1 MTYKQNILKISISFL
16 VILFFIGCNN
26 EASKINEANP
36 IEETTVIDSS
46 KITSRDIAKLE
57 YTEFALSNLTKSK
70 TSNWQ
75 KFKELTDKIET
86 LKTGDLS
93 FFKDDKAI
101 LVGFLNDLKNEVPES
116 LNTSAIL
123 VRLTVIETTF
133 LKLEGL
139 ASLRSAKKEDLLV
152 IIKDVLVS
160 YTNLVFQM
168 NKKFEKE
175 SQNIEKPY

>member
-1 MTYKQNILKISISFL
+1 MQNSIKISIPFL
-16 VILFFIGCNN
+16 VILFISSCNTQTTN
-26 EASKINEANP
+26 NSNI
-36 IEETTVIDSS
+36 IEEIETIDSS
-46 KITSRDIAKLE
+46 QITSRDITKLK
-57 YTEFALSNLTKSK
+57 YTDFALSNLTKSK

-75 KFKELTDKIET
+75 KFNELTDKIEI

-93 FFKDDKAI
+93 FFRDDKAI
-101 LVGFLNDLKNEVPES
+101 LVGFLNDLKNEIPES
-116 LNTSAIL
+116 LKTPAIL
-123 VRLTVIETTF
+123 VRLSVIETTF

-139 ASLRSAKKEDLLV
+139 ASLSSAKKEDLLI

-175 SQNIEKPY
+175 SQNIEKPN

>member
-1 MTYKQNILKISISFL
+1 MTYMQNSIKISILFL
-16 VILFFIGCNN
+16 VILFISSCNN
-26 EASKINEANP
+26 QTTNNSNI
-36 IEETTVIDSS
+36 IEEIETIDSS
-46 KITSRDIAKLE
+46 QITSRDITKLK
-57 YTEFALSNLTKSK
+57 YTDFALSNLTKSK

-75 KFKELTDKIET
+75 KFNELTDKIEI

-93 FFKDDKAI
+93 FFRDDKAI
-101 LVGFLNDLKNEVPES
+101 LVGFLNDLKNEIPES
-116 LNTSAIL
+116 LKTTAIL
-123 VRLTVIETTF
+123 VRLSVIETTF

-139 ASLRSAKKEDLLV
+139 ASLSSAKKEDLLI

-175 SQNIEKPY
+175 SQNIEKPN

>member
-1 MTYKQNILKISISFL
+1 MQNSIKILIPFL
-16 VILFFIGCNN
+16 VILFISSCNTQTTN
-26 EASKINEANP
+26 DSII
-36 IEETTVIDSS
+36 IEQIETIDSS
-46 KITSRDIAKLE
+46 QITSRDITKLK
-57 YTEFALSNLTKSK
+57 YTDFALSNLTKSK

-75 KFKELTDKIET
+75 KFNELTDKIEI

-93 FFKDDKAI
+93 FFRDDKAI
-101 LVGFLNDLKNEVPES
+101 LVGFLNDLKNEIPES
-116 LNTSAIL
+116 LKTPAIL
-123 VRLTVIETTF
+123 VRLSVIETTF

-139 ASLRSAKKEDLLV
+139 ASLSSAKKEDLLI

-160 YTNLVFQM
+160 YTNLVFQL

>member
-1 MTYKQNILKISISFL
+1 MTYIQNSIKISILFL
-16 VILFFIGCNN
+16 VILFISGCNTQTTN
-26 EASKINEANP
+26 DSNIFKE
-36 IEETTVIDSS
+36 IETIDSS
-46 KITSRDIAKLE
+46 QITSRDITKLK
-57 YTEFALSNLTKSK
+57 YTDFALSNLTKSK

-75 KFKELTDKIET
+75 KFNELTDKIEI

-101 LVGFLNDLKNEVPES
+101 LVGFLNDLKNEIPES
-116 LNTSAIL
+116 LKTTAIL
-123 VRLTVIETTF
+123 VRLSVIETTF

-139 ASLRSAKKEDLLV
+139 ASLSSAKKEDLLI

-160 YTNLVFQM
+160 YSNLVFQM

-175 SQNIEKPY
+175 SQNIEKPN

>member
-1 MTYKQNILKISISFL
+1 MTYMQNSIKISILFL
-16 VILFFIGCNN
+16 VILFISSCNTQTTN
-26 EASKINEANP
+26 NSNI
-36 IEETTVIDSS
+36 IEEIETIDSS
-46 KITSRDIAKLE
+46 QITSRDITKLK
-57 YTEFALSNLTKSK
+57 YTDFALSNLTKSK

-75 KFKELTDKIET
+75 KFNELTDKIEI

-93 FFKDDKAI
+93 FFSDDKAI
-101 LVGFLNDLKNEVPES
+101 LVGFLNDLKNEIPES
-116 LNTSAIL
+116 LKTTAIL
-123 VRLTVIETTF
+123 VRLSVIETTF

-139 ASLRSAKKEDLLV
+139 ASLSSAKKEDLLI

-175 SQNIEKPY
+175 SQNIEKPN

>member
-1 MTYKQNILKISISFL
+1 MQNSIKISILFL
-16 VILFFIGCNN
+16 VILFISSCNTQTTN
-26 EASKINEANP
+26 NSNI
-36 IEETTVIDSS
+36 IEEIETIDSS
-46 KITSRDIAKLE
+46 QITSRDITKLK
-57 YTEFALSNLTKSK
+57 YTDFALSNLTKSK

-75 KFKELTDKIET
+75 KFNELTDKIEI

-93 FFKDDKAI
+93 FFSDDKAI
-101 LVGFLNDLKNEVPES
+101 LVGFLNDLKNEIPES
-116 LNTSAIL
+116 LKTTAIL
-123 VRLTVIETTF
+123 VRLSVIETTF

-139 ASLRSAKKEDLLV
+139 ASLSSAKKEDLLI

-175 SQNIEKPY
+175 SQNIEKPN

>member
-1 MTYKQNILKISISFL
+1 MTYIQNSIKISILFL
-16 VILFFIGCNN
+16 VILFISSCNTQTTN
-26 EASKINEANP
+26 NSNI
-36 IEETTVIDSS
+36 IEEIETIDSS
-46 KITSRDIAKLE
+46 QITSRDITKLK
-57 YTEFALSNLTKSK
+57 YTDFALSNLTKSK

-75 KFKELTDKIET
+75 KFNELTDKIEI

-101 LVGFLNDLKNEVPES
+101 LVSFLNDLKNEIPES
-116 LNTSAIL
+116 LKTTAIL
-123 VRLTVIETTF
+123 VRLSVIETTF

-139 ASLRSAKKEDLLV
+139 ASLSSAKKEDLLI

-160 YTNLVFQM
+160 YSNLVFQM

-175 SQNIEKPY
+175 SQNIEKPN

>member
-1 MTYKQNILKISISFL
+1 MTYMQNSIKILIPFL
-16 VILFFIGCNN
+16 VILFISSCNTQTTN
-26 EASKINEANP
+26 DSII
-36 IEETTVIDSS
+36 IEQIETIDSS
-46 KITSRDIAKLE
+46 QITSRDITKLK
-57 YTEFALSNLTKSK
+57 YTDFALSNLTKSK

-75 KFKELTDKIET
+75 KFNELTDKIEI

-93 FFKDDKAI
+93 FFRDDKAI
-101 LVGFLNDLKNEVPES
+101 LVGFLNDLKNEIPES
-116 LNTSAIL
+116 LKTPAIL
-123 VRLTVIETTF
+123 VRLSVIETTF

-139 ASLRSAKKEDLLV
+139 ASLSSAKKEDLLI

>member
-1 MTYKQNILKISISFL
+1 MQNSIKISILFL
-16 VILFFIGCNN
+16 VILFISSCNN
-26 EASKINEANP
+26 QTTNDSNI
-36 IEETTVIDSS
+36 IEQIETIDSS
-46 KITSRDIAKLE
+46 QITSRDITKLK
-57 YTEFALSNLTKSK
+57 YTDFALSNLTKSK

-75 KFKELTDKIET
+75 KFNELTDKIEI

-93 FFKDDKAI
+93 FFSDDKAI
-101 LVGFLNDLKNEVPES
+101 LVGFLNDLKNEIPES
-116 LNTSAIL
+116 LKTTAIL
-123 VRLTVIETTF
+123 VRLSVIETTF

-139 ASLRSAKKEDLLV
+139 ASLSSAKKEDLLI

-175 SQNIEKPY
+175 SQNIEKPN

>member
-1 MTYKQNILKISISFL
+1 MTYMQNSIKILIPFL
-16 VILFFIGCNN
+16 VIVFISSCNTQTTN
-26 EASKINEANP
+26 DSII
-36 IEETTVIDSS
+36 IEQIETIDSS
-46 KITSRDIAKLE
+46 QITSRDITKLK
-57 YTEFALSNLTKSK
+57 YTDFALSNLTKSK

-75 KFKELTDKIET
+75 KFNELTDKIEI

-93 FFKDDKAI
+93 FFRDDKAI
-101 LVGFLNDLKNEVPES
+101 LVGFLNDLKNEIPES
-116 LNTSAIL
+116 LKTPAIL
-123 VRLTVIETTF
+123 VRLSVIETTF

-139 ASLRSAKKEDLLV
+139 ASLSSAKKEDLLI

-160 YTNLVFQM
+160 YTNLVFQL

>member
-1 MTYKQNILKISISFL
+1 MTYMQNSIKISILFL
-16 VILFFIGCNN
+16 VILFISSCNN
-26 EASKINEANP
+26 QTTNNSNI
-36 IEETTVIDSS
+36 IEEIETIDSS
-46 KITSRDIAKLE
+46 QITSRDITKLK
-57 YTEFALSNLTKSK
+57 YTDFALSNLTKSK

-75 KFKELTDKIET
+75 KFNELTDKIEI

-93 FFKDDKAI
+93 FFSDDKAI
-101 LVGFLNDLKNEVPES
+101 LVGFLNDLKNEIPES
-116 LNTSAIL
+116 LKTTAIL
-123 VRLTVIETTF
+123 VRLSVIETTF

-139 ASLRSAKKEDLLV
+139 ASLSSAKKEDLLI

-175 SQNIEKPY
+175 SQNIEKPN

>member
-1 MTYKQNILKISISFL
+1 MTYIQNSIKISILFL
-16 VILFFIGCNN
+16 VILFISSCNTQTTN
-26 EASKINEANP
+26 DSNIFKE
-36 IEETTVIDSS
+36 IETIDSS
-46 KITSRDIAKLE
+46 QITSRDITKLK
-57 YTEFALSNLTKSK
+57 YTDFALSNLTKSK

-75 KFKELTDKIET
+75 KFNELTDKIEI

-101 LVGFLNDLKNEVPES
+101 LVGFLNDLKNEIPES
-116 LNTSAIL
+116 LKTTAIL
-123 VRLTVIETTF
+123 VRLSVIETTF

-139 ASLRSAKKEDLLV
+139 ASLSSAKKEDLLI

-160 YTNLVFQM
+160 YSNLVFQM

>member
-1 MTYKQNILKISISFL
+1 MTYIQNSIKISILFL
-16 VILFFIGCNN
+16 VILFISSCNTQTTN
-26 EASKINEANP
+26 DSNIFKE
-36 IEETTVIDSS
+36 IETIDSS
-46 KITSRDIAKLE
+46 QITSRDITKLK
-57 YTEFALSNLTKSK
+57 YTDFALSNLTKSK

-75 KFKELTDKIET
+75 KFNELTDKIEI

-101 LVGFLNDLKNEVPES
+101 LVGFLNDLKNEIPES
-116 LNTSAIL
+116 LKTTAIL
-123 VRLTVIETTF
+123 VRLSVIETTF

-139 ASLRSAKKEDLLV
+139 ASLSSAKKEDLLI

-160 YTNLVFQM
+160 YSNLVFQM

-175 SQNIEKPY
+175 SQNIEKPN

>member
-1 MTYKQNILKISISFL
+1 MQNSIKILIPFL
-16 VILFFIGCNN
+16 VIVFISSCNTQTTN
-26 EASKINEANP
+26 DSII
-36 IEETTVIDSS
+36 IEQIETIDSS
-46 KITSRDIAKLE
+46 QITSRDITKLK
-57 YTEFALSNLTKSK
+57 YTDFALSNLTKSK

-75 KFKELTDKIET
+75 KFNELTDKIEI

-93 FFKDDKAI
+93 FFRDDKAI
-101 LVGFLNDLKNEVPES
+101 LVGFLNDLKNEIPES
-116 LNTSAIL
+116 LKTPAIL
-123 VRLTVIETTF
+123 VRLSVIETTF

-139 ASLRSAKKEDLLV
+139 ASLSSAKKEDLLI

-160 YTNLVFQM
+160 YTNLVFQL

>member
-1 MTYKQNILKISISFL
+1 MTYIQNSIKISILFL
-16 VILFFIGCNN
+16 VILFISGCNTQTTN
-26 EASKINEANP
+26 DSNIFKE
-36 IEETTVIDSS
+36 IETIDSS
-46 KITSRDIAKLE
+46 QITSRDITKLK
-57 YTEFALSNLTKSK
+57 YTDFALSNLTKSK

-75 KFKELTDKIET
+75 KFNELTDKIEI

-101 LVGFLNDLKNEVPES
+101 LVGFLNDLKNEIPES
-116 LNTSAIL
+116 LKTPAIL
-123 VRLTVIETTF
+123 VRLSVIETTF

-139 ASLRSAKKEDLLV
+139 ASLSSAKKEDLLI

-160 YTNLVFQM
+160 YSNLIFQM

-175 SQNIEKPY
+175 SQNIEKPN

>member
-1 MTYKQNILKISISFL
+1 MTYIQNSIKISILFL
-16 VILFFIGCNN
+16 VILFISGCNTQTTN
-26 EASKINEANP
+26 DSNIFKE
-36 IEETTVIDSS
+36 IETIDSS
-46 KITSRDIAKLE
+46 QITSRDITKLK
-57 YTEFALSNLTKSK
+57 YTDFALSNLTKSK

-75 KFKELTDKIET
+75 KFNELTDKIEI

-101 LVGFLNDLKNEVPES
+101 LVGFLNDLKNEIPES
-116 LNTSAIL
+116 LKTTAIL
-123 VRLTVIETTF
+123 VRLSVIETTF

-139 ASLRSAKKEDLLV
+139 ASLSSAKKEDLLI

-160 YTNLVFQM
+160 YSNLIFQM

-175 SQNIEKPY
+175 SQNIEKPN

>member
-1 MTYKQNILKISISFL
+1 MTYMQNSIKISILFL
-16 VILFFIGCNN
+16 VILFISSCNN
-26 EASKINEANP
+26 QTTNNSNI
-36 IEETTVIDSS
+36 IEEIETIDSS
-46 KITSRDIAKLE
+46 QITSRDITKLK
-57 YTEFALSNLTKSK
+57 YTDFALSNLTKSK

-75 KFKELTDKIET
+75 KFNELTDKIEI

-93 FFKDDKAI
+93 FFSDDKAI
-101 LVGFLNDLKNEVPES
+101 LVGFLNDLKNEIPES
-116 LNTSAIL
+116 LKTPAIL
-123 VRLTVIETTF
+123 VRLSVIETNF

-139 ASLRSAKKEDLLV
+139 ASLSSAKKEDLLI

-175 SQNIEKPY
+175 SQNIEKPN